1 MESSLAAAVFSAMIP
16 VTNLDNVTTVQV
28 DAYCVNTQS
37 LYQIITEHGEKPM
50 LTAISVRMIRDSEVP
65 FATVLYVNS
74 ETKSWT
80 LVEKIR
86 DDVYCVVG
94 MGDNIKP
101 YTK

>member
-1 MESSLAAAVFSAMIP
+1 MESGLAAAVFTAIIP
-16 VTNLDNVTTVQV
+16 VVNPDNVTTVQV

-37 LYQIITEHGEKPM
+37 LYQIITEHEEKPM

-65 FATVLYVNS
+65 LATVLYVNPD
-74 ETKSWT
+74 TKSWT

-86 DDVYCVVG
+86 DDLYCVVG